1 MQSFPALNPFA
12 TPLLIW
18 TKLAWRAGEM
28 AVASA
33 QVIGH
38 RTSRPMFAG
47 FVPTASDQRERVLMV
62 QEKGEVTLQ
71 SAQAVYGRM
80 LMLNRQFTELAMR
93 QMVSMFTAMMSIATS
108 RSPAESVDRQ
118 LRLVHK
124 TVANA
129 AGATSKLSG
138 TTAQIVKRATKPVHA
153 RVTANAKR
161 LGKKSR

>member
-12 TPLLIW
+12 TPFLIW
-18 TKLAWRAGEM
+18 TKLAWQAGEM
-28 AVASA
+28 AIASA

-38 RTSRPMFAG
+38 RTGRPVFAG
-47 FVPTASDQRERVLMV
+47 LVPNASAQREHVLMV
-62 QEKGEVTLQ
+62 QEKGEVALQ
-71 SAQAVYGRM
+71 SAQAAYGRM
-80 LMLNRQFTELAMR
+80 LMLNRQFAALAMS

-118 LRLVHK
+118 LRLVRK

-129 AGATSKLSG
+129 AGATAKLSG
-138 TTAQIVKRATKPVHA
+138 SSAQIVKSATKPVHA

-161 LGKKSR
+161 LGKKAR

>member
-1 MQSFPALNPFA
+1 MQSIPSLHPFA
-12 TPLLIW
+12 TPFLIW
-18 TKLAWRAGEM
+18 TKLAWQAGEM

-38 RTSRPMFAG
+38 RTSRPMFSG
-47 FVPTASDQRERVLMV
+47 FVPNASDQREHVLMV
-62 QEKGEVTLQ
+62 QEKGEVALQ

-80 LMLNRQFTELAMR
+80 LLLNRQFAELAMN

-108 RSPAESVDRQ
+108 RSPTESVDRQ
-118 LRLVHK
+118 LRLVRT

-129 AGATSKLSG
+129 AGAASKLSSSS
-138 TTAQIVKRATKPVHA
+138 AQVVQRATKPVHA

-161 LGKKSR
+161 LGKRSR